1 MNKKTNSNLI
11 NNFTDNYFL
20 KTKKIIH
27 KYGDIK
33 VTYAVFIRRPGVT
46 ALKLAVEL
54 LNNVEAFLT
63 NVFLI

>member
-33 VTYAVFIRRPGVT
+33 VTYAVFIRRPGVI
-46 ALKLAVEL
+46 ALKLAINWIINIFIKL
-54 LNNVEAFLT
+54 KINS
-63 NVFLI
+63 